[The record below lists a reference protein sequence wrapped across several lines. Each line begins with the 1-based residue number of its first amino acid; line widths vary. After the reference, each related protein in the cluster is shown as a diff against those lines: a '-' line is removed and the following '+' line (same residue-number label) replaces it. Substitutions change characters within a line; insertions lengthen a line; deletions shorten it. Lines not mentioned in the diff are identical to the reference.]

1 MTALSHPPAYGSDM
15 AMAPALAVP
24 SGLDTCRALLAY
36 DPEVAAQVVA
46 LKNRDA
52 RALVTWFA
60 AGLVPLVPSAPDLV
74 VTWAPTSRSR
84 SRQRGFD
91 QAELLARAVARRA
104 RRPVR
109 RLLSRRPGA
118 AQSGRAAETRW
129 EHPGFV
135 PRRGAPP
142 VVLLVDDVAT
152 TGATLSAAASALRRA
167 GAEVVHGLVVARV
180 PPPRAAPAG
189 GV

>member
-1 MTALSHPPAYGSDM
+1 M
-15 AMAPALAVP
+15 ATAPALAVP
-24 SGLDTCRALLAY
+24 LGLDSCRALLEY
-36 DPEVAAQVVA
+36 DPRVGARVVA
-46 LKNRDA
+46 LKNRDE
-52 RALVTWFA
+52 RALVTGFA
-60 AGLVPLVPSAPDLV
+60 DGLVALVPPEPRLV

-84 SRQRGFD
+84 TRQRGFD

-109 RLLSRRPGA
+109 RLLTRQPGA
-118 AQSGRAAETRW
+118 AQSGAAAGARW
-129 EHPGFV
+129 AHPGFQ
-135 PRRGAPP
+135 PRGSSPP
-142 VVLLVDDVAT
+142 IIVLIDDVST

-180 PPPRAAPAG
+180 PPPRARAASTG